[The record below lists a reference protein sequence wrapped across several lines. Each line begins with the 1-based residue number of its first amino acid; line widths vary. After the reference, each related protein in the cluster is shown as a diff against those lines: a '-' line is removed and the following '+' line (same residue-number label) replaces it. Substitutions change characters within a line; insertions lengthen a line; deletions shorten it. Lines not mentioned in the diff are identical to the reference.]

1 MRKDDLYEKK
11 LVAILLVITLTLT
24 FSNVFAAEKV
34 LITQDVTDAKE
45 TMIERKIN
53 EFVKSKN
60 KNNVYD
66 LNNEEEIE
74 LTQVIQE
81 YKETLNSNIV
91 SPYVYIES
99 GIYNSSVD
107 IGGYIFST
115 LDSSTSGWNHGH
127 SGIGYSAGGNVIE
140 SNPNVGVKLYNNRV
154 DTYWRKCA
162 NGGIYSVSGA
172 SSSQYATA
180 RNYAYSK
187 LGCTYDFNALNTNS
201 FYCSELVYYAWD
213 SAGINIASSRIWG
226 TPILPSQIMNDG
238 DTVKNIAFPF

>member
-1 MRKDDLYEKK
+1 MKK
-11 LVAILLVITLTLT
+11 TLVVILLAITLTLP
-24 FSNVFAAEKV
+24 FSKVFAVEDV
-34 LITQDVTDAKE
+34 SVTQDVIDTKE
-45 TMIERKIN
+45 AMIQKKIN

-81 YKETLNSNIV
+81 YKETLNGNIA
-91 SPYVYIES
+91 SPYAYIES

-115 LDSSTSGWNHGH
+115 LDSRTGSWEHGH
-127 SGIGYSAGGNVIE
+127 AGIGYSAGGNVIE
-140 SNPNVGVKLYNNRV
+140 SNPNVGVKLYTNRV
-154 DTYWRKCA
+154 DTYWRNCA

-172 SSSQYATA
+172 SSSQYTTA